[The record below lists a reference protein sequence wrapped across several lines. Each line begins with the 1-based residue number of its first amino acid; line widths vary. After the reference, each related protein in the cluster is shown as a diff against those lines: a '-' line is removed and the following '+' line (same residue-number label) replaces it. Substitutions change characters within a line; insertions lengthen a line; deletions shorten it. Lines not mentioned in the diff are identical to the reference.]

1 MATKPVPLPHPR
13 TSAAR
18 TRRHKPVEVTAL
30 VAPRPLSIGE
40 LNRVSRVLAAAGL
53 GDMRATRIALTPSDA
68 QSVSEG
74 NGRPVSATIVRDKHH
89 RFGRA
94 RGQEDA
100 LTEAL
105 AAARSRGAAVKEGL
119 LSASDMLSTAG
130 IADLLGMSEEGVR
143 LKRKRHEILGLE
155 FAKRGIRYPAWQILE
170 DRQLLP
176 GLPRLFEVLGGDP
189 WRLFRFLQQHHSELG
204 GIRALDAL
212 RRGRVHGVLAAAE
225 NAASGAF
232 S

>member
-105 AAARSRGAAVKEGL
+105 AAARSRGAAV
-119 LSASDMLSTAG
+119 
-130 IADLLGMSEEGVR
+130 
-143 LKRKRHEILGLE
+143 
-155 FAKRGIRYPAWQILE
+155 
-170 DRQLLP
+170 
-176 GLPRLFEVLGGDP
+176 
-189 WRLFRFLQQHHSELG
+189 
-204 GIRALDAL
+204 
-212 RRGRVHGVLAAAE
+212 
-225 NAASGAF
+225 
-232 S
+232 